1 MQNMIEYASG
11 KDWAASGANI
21 SGKGIARSDFRGLQA
36 DLNAYAGVAGFEGV
50 TIDGVIGAKT
60 LEAVRKVVATV
71 KAKNAMVPITFPE
84 PDKAENVARYAQ
96 WIREW
101 LQTMAAKTLG
111 VTTQRVYQQGAG
123 KDWNI
128 KGDIAYGAGAVHDEF
143 MQLQRSLNKL
153 ADVAGFEKLDVDGFI
168 GPRTAAATKAV
179 FDKVV
184 ATNALLGVTLFPP
197 PDTKEE
203 AAEYAAFIRQ
213 WLDTTAMKAL
223 LAETGA

>member
-1 MQNMIEYASG
+1 MQNMTEYASG
-11 KDWAASGANI
+11 KDWSASGAII
-21 SGKGIARSDFRGLQA
+21 SGKGVARSDFRGLQA
-36 DLNAYAGVAGFEGV
+36 DLNAYAKVAGFEGV
-50 TIDGVIGAKT
+50 GIDGVIGPKT
-60 LEAVRKVVATV
+60 LDAVRKVIAAV
-71 KAKNAMVPITFPE
+71 KAKNALVPISFPE
-84 PDKAENVARYAQ
+84 PDKPENVARYAQ
-96 WIREW
+96 WIRDW
-101 LQTMAAKTLG
+101 LQTMASKTLG

-143 MQLQRSLNKL
+143 QQLQRSLNKL
-153 ADVAGFEKLDVDGFI
+153 ADVAGFKKLEVDGFI
-168 GPRTAAATKAV
+168 GPRTAEATKAV

-184 ATNALLGVTLFPP
+184 EINPLLGVTLFPP

-213 WLDTTAMKAL
+213 WLDTTAAKTL